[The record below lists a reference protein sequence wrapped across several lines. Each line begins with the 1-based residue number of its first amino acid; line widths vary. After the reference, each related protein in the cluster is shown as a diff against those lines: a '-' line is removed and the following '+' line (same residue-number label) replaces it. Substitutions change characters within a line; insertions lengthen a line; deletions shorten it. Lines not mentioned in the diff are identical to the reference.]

1 MIQSIE
7 LRLFYQTEY
16 DNNFYH
22 VTCKRFLQDY
32 LQESENST
40 SLDDEYDYEFLFQS
54 SNDSTAIFH
63 TTCKLL
69 SYSSIVKILNK
80 EIYGM
85 DFDVNDLKHKYS
97 LTLRQKL
104 SLEQD
109 LKLILPL
116 YFPQHSIPES
126 VNSDGNLNS
135 SQSSYGNELSITPT
149 QAYSLVDNQN
159 MQNHTP
165 IQNKLRSFFTTRNIF
180 IL

>member
-1 MIQSIE
+1 MVQSIE

-32 LQESENST
+32 LQGSD
-40 SLDDEYDYEFLFQS
+40 SLEDEYDYEFLFQS
-54 SNDSTAIFH
+54 SNDPTAIFH
-63 TTCKLL
+63 ATCKLL

-85 DFDVNDLKHKYS
+85 DFDVNDLKHRYS
-97 LTLRQKL
+97 LTWRQKL

-109 LKLILPL
+109 LKPILPL

-135 SQSSYGNELSITPT
+135 S
-149 QAYSLVDNQN
+149 
-159 MQNHTP
+159 
-165 IQNKLRSFFTTRNIF
+165 
-180 IL
+180 